1 MAVYFIIENEDF
13 LHQRIKIGFSKTP
26 GERIRAL
33 QTGNSRKL
41 ALMGWIVGNDDK
53 AYEEMLHQ
61 KYAEK
66 RVLNEWFEIN
76 DEVVLEELRNAGP
89 SGYIA
94 LQENVGEF
102 LGRDGDGIP
111 EFVPPWEWG
120 DADASEFCPQ
130 CGCACGLQYNE
141 NYGGERCLK
150 CGIIESSYEQ
160 EEL

>member
-1 MAVYFIIENEDF
+1 MAVYFIIENEDL

-33 QTGNSRKL
+33 QTGNSRRL
-41 ALMGWIVGNDDK
+41 ALMGWIEVSNDK
-53 AYEEMLHQ
+53 VYEEMLHQ
-61 KYAEK
+61 KYADA

-76 DEVVLEELRNAGP
+76 DEVVLEELKNAGP

-94 LQENVGEF
+94 LQKNIGEF
-102 LGRDGDGIP
+102 LGRDRDGIP

-120 DADASEFCPQ
+120 DADASKFCPQ

-141 NYGGERCLK
+141 NYGVERCLK
-150 CGIIESSYEQ
+150 CGIIESNYELQ
-160 EEL
+160 N